1 MFGQGWRLH
10 YVILACF
17 LSLTLL
23 GGGHLLYQRFLWEK
37 SLEKRLQSIPQV
49 EGVTLKREKDR
60 IEVELGPTPD
70 LKQTY
75 LQVEEALRDFYRQNP
90 PQLVIR
96 DRRSASL
103 VKVWEEAQFVVYEA
117 AVRGTFTDMA
127 REVEEKARIRGAEA
141 RLAVDGKRI
150 YVALYKDSYF
160 LYEIIPLA
168 PLRVPEEREVRE
180 RGV

>member
-10 YVILACF
+10 YIILACF

-23 GGGHLLYQRFLWEK
+23 GGGHLLYKKLVWEK

-49 EGVTLKREKDR
+49 EGVTLKRDEER

-75 LQVEEALRDFYRQNP
+75 LQVEEALRDFYRGSP
-90 PQLVIR
+90 PELVIR
-96 DRRSASL
+96 DQRSPVL
-103 VKVWEEAQFVVYEA
+103 VEVWEETQFAVYEA
-117 AVRGTFTDMA
+117 AVRGTFTAMA
-127 REVEEKARIRGAEA
+127 QEMEKKSQMYGVEA
-141 RLAVDGKRI
+141 RLAMDGKRI
-150 YVALYKDSYF
+150 YVALYKDAHF

-168 PLRVPEEREVRE
+168 PPRVSGGRGVME